1 MKKVYGHIEGLKA
14 NQKKRLESFYRRR
27 LPQGYAVNAEMAHEL
42 AAISHEIRR
51 QVAFLANRSG
61 KVEFVIVGTPDQIF
75 IPELTGYN
83 PLPGRLLGLRYI
95 HTHLKPEEGLTRD
108 DHTDLALLRFDL
120 MAAITLTPTGS
131 VHRVH
136 TAHVTADITG
146 DPTQEL
152 PPMAPG
158 HLRDDLDTIV
168 RGIEH
173 ELDRKEKV
181 LTSGKTEERAILI
194 SVTTRSRKESVDSLK
209 ELEELA
215 NSSNIAVIETVLQM
229 RKKNDHRH
237 LLGSGKLSEITIA
250 AMQKGA
256 TILIFD
262 QELSPAQIR
271 SITDQV
277 DIKVIDRT
285 QLILDIFAKRA
296 QTREGK
302 LQVEL
307 AQHKYMLPRLGTMN
321 TAMSRLT
328 GGIGGRGPGETK
340 LELNRR
346 RVRDRVTML
355 SKLIDDVQKQRGQ
368 QRARRNQNRV
378 PVVSIV
384 GYTNAGKSTL
394 LNTLTQSN
402 VLVEDRLFAT
412 LDPSSRRLRFPKDL
426 EVIITD
432 TVGFIRDLPKDL
444 MVSFRATLEELE
456 SADLLLHVIDA
467 SNPQCEKQI
476 QSVENILTDL
486 KLDAIPMLK
495 IFNKSDRI
503 DDERREGLSKAH
515 GGVFIS
521 ALNRATLS
529 PLLHSIED
537 QFEVLITDN
546 LPSYEPDNEE

>member
-1 MKKVYGHIEGLKA
+1 MKKVHGHIEGLKA
-14 NQKKRLESFYRRR
+14 NQKKRLESLYRRR
-27 LPQGYAVNAEMAHEL
+27 LPQGYAVNADLAHEL

-61 KVEFVIVGTPDQIF
+61 KVEFVIVGTPDQIY
-75 IPELTGYN
+75 IPELKGYS

-95 HTHLKPEEGLTRD
+95 HTHLKPDEGLTRD

-120 MAAITLTPTGS
+120 MAAITLTPNGS

-136 TAHVTADITG
+136 TAHVTSDATG
-146 DPTQEL
+146 SPTQEL

-158 HLRDDLDTIV
+158 HLRDDLDAIV
-168 RGIEH
+168 QEVED
-173 ELDRKEKV
+173 ELARKERV
-181 LTSGKTEERAILI
+181 LSAGDAEERAILI
-194 SVTTRSRKESVDSLK
+194 SVTTRPRKEAMASLK

-215 NSSNIAVIETVLQM
+215 ESCNIDIMETVLQI
-229 RKKNDHRH
+229 RKKSDPKH
-237 LLGSGKLSEITIA
+237 LLGSGKLNEITIA

-256 TILIFD
+256 SILIFD

-277 DIKVIDRT
+277 EIKVIDRT
-285 QLILDIFAKRA
+285 QMILDIFARRA

-307 AQHKYMLPRLGTMN
+307 AQLKYMLPRLITLN

-346 RVRDRVTML
+346 RVRDRITAL
-355 SKLIDDVQKQRGQ
+355 SKLIDNVKKQRGQ
-368 QRARRNQNRV
+368 QRARRNRKGV

-394 LNTLTQSN
+394 LNTLTQSR
-402 VLVEDRLFAT
+402 VLAEDRLFAT
-412 LDPSSRRLRFPKDL
+412 LDPSSRRLRFPKDI

-432 TVGFIRDLPKDL
+432 TVGFIRDLPKEL

-456 SADLLLHVIDA
+456 SADLLLHIIDA

-476 QSVENILTDL
+476 DSVEKILSDL
-486 KLDAIPMLK
+486 KLDAIPVLK
-495 IFNKSDRI
+495 VFNKMDCI
-503 DDERREGLSKAH
+503 DDDRREALSREH
-515 GGVFIS
+515 GGLFIS
-521 ALNRATLS
+521 ALNRATLT

-537 QFEVLITDN
+537 QIETLITDN
-546 LPSYEPDNEE
+546 LPDDEPDMLE